1 MMKTCQASINQSTQ
15 KGDTKVQDGET
26 QVQAKNHQEIGL
38 QGEQKQIKN
47 SNPLSR
53 KEHIK

>member
-1 MMKTCQASINQSTQ
+1 MKQSTQ
-15 KGDTKVQDGET
+15 KGDTRWRDPSPNKE
-26 QVQAKNHQEIGL
+26 KNHQEIRL

-47 SNPLSR
+47 SNPPSH